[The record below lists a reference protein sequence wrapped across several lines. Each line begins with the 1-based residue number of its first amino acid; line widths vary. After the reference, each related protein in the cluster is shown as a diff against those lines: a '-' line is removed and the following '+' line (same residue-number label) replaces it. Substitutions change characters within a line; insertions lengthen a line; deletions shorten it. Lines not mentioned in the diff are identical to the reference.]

1 MEDVDRVSSL
11 CSNIPFQDITE
22 DFDFD
27 AFLHWDPPE
36 AGAPSVGM
44 QQHQVQTLPTGKKR
58 RSNGTT
64 QPRMKRPRIQHSHI
78 CDIHEP
84 PSSNPAVRCF
94 GKKSRMGPHKGT
106 RCERMVATIVEG
118 ELPVCAQHRA
128 QVIKMTRC
136 EALLE
141 CGFSC
146 NEIVPWKAYGYP
158 LCEAHWSKGKCY
170 FLELPVEI
178 RLLIYQYLI
187 PDQPVQARRS
197 GPQSLRKDR
206 TPVYTAIF
214 RANKTIHEEVADL
227 FYGHTT
233 FNIDVTNEHENNRA
247 GMPKISMCYARDER
261 LFLTDYQMQLLLLQ
275 QQQRARTALHRTA
288 PSHPTRQIRFATG
301 IKHLFTP
308 WQSTLS
314 SQYFRRIRYFRINIT
329 FITPRKPPSAS
340 HSSQAA
346 ETILAEAER
355 HLLCDYLH
363 RMVEGLV
370 TTGNQAPL
378 RNLDISVRVHG
389 VSDDDDARANSK
401 AMVHVQALVKPIR
414 RLRSRTANVVSLIR
428 SSDGFKEVNLLPIH
442 SKEEHPISRF
452 VQSCCAELT
461 DPPLKPPPK
470 SAVLMRFGQLADLVS
485 QMCEH
490 PFWRE
495 PDMEEIEILLSNGRA
510 AREANDIKALIS
522 VFRDV
527 FEKLRKYNADHQEF
541 MKQMKQSY
549 EIMRSNGT

>member
-1 MEDVDRVSSL
+1 MEDGD
-11 CSNIPFQDITE
+11 SNIPFQDILE
-22 DFDFD
+22 NFDFE
-27 AFLHWDPPE
+27 AFLHWDLPE
-36 AGAPSVGM
+36 DAAPSVDT
-44 QQHQVQTLPTGKKR
+44 QQHQVPALPTGKKR
-58 RSNGTT
+58 RPNGPT
-64 QPRMKRPRIQHSHI
+64 QPRIKRPRIQHSHI

-94 GKKSRMGPHKGT
+94 GKRSRMGPHKGT

-118 ELPVCAQHRA
+118 ELPVCAQHRT

-146 NEIVPWKAYGYP
+146 NDIVPWKPYGYP
-158 LCEAHWSKGKCY
+158 LCEAHWSKGNCY

-187 PDQPVQARRS
+187 PDKPVPARRS
-197 GPQSLRKDR
+197 GQQLLIMNRN
-206 TPVYTAIF
+206 PVYTAIF

-233 FNIDVTNEHENNRA
+233 FNIDVTNEQESNRT
-247 GMPKISMCYARDER
+247 GIPNISMCNAKDES
-261 LFLTDYQMQLLLLQ
+261 FAHSDYQLQLLLLQ
-275 QQQRARTALHRTA
+275 QQQRARAALFRTA
-288 PSHPTRQIRFATG
+288 PSHPIRQKRLATG
-301 IKHLFTP
+301 IKHPFTA
-308 WQSTLS
+308 WQPALALR
-314 SQYFRRIRYFRINIT
+314 YFQRIRYLRINIT
-329 FITPRKPPSAS
+329 FITPKKPLSAS
-340 HSSQAA
+340 TNSQAA

-355 HLLCDYLH
+355 NLLCDYLH

-370 TTGNQAPL
+370 TGSQAPL
-378 RNLDISVRVHG
+378 RNLDISIRVHG
-389 VSDDDDARANSK
+389 ISEDDVAQAKSK
-401 AMVHVQALVKPIR
+401 AMVHYQALVKPIR
-414 RLRSRTANVVSLIR
+414 RLRSHTANLVSLIR
-428 SSDGFKEVNLLPIH
+428 TGDGYKENNLLPVH
-442 SKEEHPISRF
+442 SKADDQISRF
-452 VQSCCAELT
+452 VRDCCAELT
-461 DPPLKPPPK
+461 APPLTPPPK
-470 SAVLMRFGQLADLVS
+470 SAVLIRFGQLAYLVS

-495 PDMEEIEILLSNGRA
+495 TDVEEIEILLSNGRS
-510 AREANDIKALIS
+510 AREANDIKALIA

-527 FEKLRKYNADHQEF
+527 FDKLKKYNADHQEF

>member
-1 MEDVDRVSSL
+1 MEDGD
-11 CSNIPFQDITE
+11 SNIPIQDILE
-22 DFDFD
+22 DFDFE
-27 AFLHWDPPE
+27 AFLHWDLPE
-36 AGAPSVGM
+36 VAAPAVDT
-44 QQHQVQTLPTGKKR
+44 QQHQVPALPTGKKR
-58 RSNGTT
+58 RSNGPT
-64 QPRMKRPRIQHSHI
+64 QPRIKRPKIQHSHI
-78 CDIHEP
+78 CNIHEP

-94 GKKSRMGPHKGT
+94 GKRSRMGPHKGT

-118 ELPVCAQHRA
+118 ELPVCAQHRT

-146 NEIVPWKAYGYP
+146 NEIVPWKPYAYP

-227 FYGHTT
+227 FYGQRT
-233 FNIDVTNEHENNRA
+233 FNIDVTNEQESNRA
-247 GMPKISMCYARDER
+247 AMPNISMCYAKDER
-261 LFLTDYQMQLLLLQ
+261 LSLTDYQLQLLLLQ
-275 QQQRARTALHRTA
+275 QQQRARTALYRTA
-288 PSHPTRQIRFATG
+288 PSHPTRQKRFATG
-301 IKHLFTP
+301 LKHLFTP
-308 WQSTLS
+308 WQPALS
-314 SQYFRRIRYFRINIT
+314 LRYFQRIRYLRINIT
-329 FITPRKPPSAS
+329 FITPKKTLAAS
-340 HSSQAA
+340 NSSQAA

-355 HLLCDYLH
+355 NLLCDYLH

-370 TTGNQAPL
+370 TKNQAPL
-378 RNLDISVRVHG
+378 RDLAISIRVHG
-389 VSDDDDARANSK
+389 ISDDDELRASSK
-401 AMVHVQALVKPIR
+401 ALVHCQALVKPIR
-414 RLRSRTANVVSLIR
+414 RLRSHTANIVSLTR
-428 SSDGFKEVNLLPIH
+428 TGDGYKEINLLPVH
-442 SKEEHPISRF
+442 SNGDDPISKF
-452 VQSCCAELT
+452 VQTCCAELT
-461 DPPLKPPPK
+461 QPLNPPPK

-485 QMCEH
+485 QMVEH

-495 PDMEEIEILLSNGRA
+495 TDIEEIEILLSNGRS

-527 FEKLRKYNADHQEF
+527 FDKLKKYNADHQDF

>member
-1 MEDVDRVSSL
+1 MEDGDRISSL
-11 CSNIPFQDITE
+11 CSNIPAQDILE
-22 DFDFD
+22 NFDFE
-27 AFLHWDPPE
+27 AFLNWDLPE
-36 AGAPSVGM
+36 AAEPSVGT
-44 QQHQVQTLPTGKKR
+44 QQSQVPALPTGKKR
-58 RSNGTT
+58 RSNATT
-64 QPRMKRPRIQHSHI
+64 QPRIKRPRIQHSHI

-94 GKKSRMGPHKGT
+94 GKRSRMGPHKGT

-146 NEIVPWKAYGYP
+146 NEIVPWKPYGYP

-178 RLLIYQYLI
+178 RLLIYQHLI

-214 RANKTIHEEVADL
+214 RVNRTVHEEVADL

-233 FNIDVTNEHENNRA
+233 FNIDVTNEQEGNRVA
-247 GMPKISMCYARDER
+247 TPSISVCYAKDER
-261 LFLTDYQMQLLLLQ
+261 CFLTEFQMQLLLLQ
-275 QQQRARTALHRTA
+275 QGRGRTAVNRTT
-288 PSHPTRQIRFATG
+288 PSHPIRHKRLATG

-308 WQSTLS
+308 WQPALS
-314 SQYFRRIRYFRINIT
+314 LRYFRRIRYFRINIA
-329 FITPRKPPSAS
+329 FIAPKKTLSTS
-340 HSSQAA
+340 TSSQAA

-355 HLLCDYLH
+355 NVLCDYLH

-370 TTGNQAPL
+370 TKNQAPL
-378 RNLDISVRVHG
+378 RNLDISIRVHG
-389 VSDDDDARANSK
+389 ISVSDDDDASANSK
-401 AMVHVQALVKPIR
+401 ALMHCQALVKPIR
-414 RLRSRTANVVSLIR
+414 RLRSRTANLVSLTR
-428 SSDGFKEVNLLPIH
+428 TGDGLKEINLLPVH
-442 SKEEHPISRF
+442 SKEDDQISRF
-452 VQSCCAELT
+452 VRNCCAELT
-461 DPPLKPPPK
+461 HSLKPPPK
-470 SAVLMRFGQLADLVS
+470 SPVLLRFGQLAELVS

-495 PDMEEIEILLSNGRA
+495 TDIEEIEILLSNGRS

-527 FEKLRKYNADHQEF
+527 FDKLKKYNADHQDF

>member
-1 MEDVDRVSSL
+1 MEDGDRISSL
-11 CSNIPFQDITE
+11 CSNIPTQDLLET
-22 DFDFD
+22 FDFED
-27 AFLHWDPPE
+27 FLHWDLPE
-36 AGAPSVGM
+36 AAAPSVGT
-44 QQHQVQTLPTGKKR
+44 QQSQVPALPTGKKR
-58 RSNGTT
+58 RSNATT
-64 QPRMKRPRIQHSHI
+64 QPRIKRPRIQHSHI

-94 GKKSRMGPHKGT
+94 GKRSRMGPHKGT

-146 NEIVPWKAYGYP
+146 NEIVPWKPYGYP
-158 LCEAHWSKGKCY
+158 LCEAHWSKGNCY

-178 RLLIYQYLI
+178 RLLIYQHLI

-214 RANKTIHEEVADL
+214 RVNKTVHEEVADL

-233 FNIDVTNEHENNRA
+233 FNIDVTDEQESNRLST
-247 GMPKISMCYARDER
+247 PSISMCYAKDER
-261 LFLTDYQMQLLLLQ
+261 LFLTDFQMQLLLLQ
-275 QQQRARTALHRTA
+275 QGRGRTAVNRNTSLN
-288 PSHPTRQIRFATG
+288 PTRQKRFATG

-308 WQSTLS
+308 WQPALS
-314 SQYFRRIRYFRINIT
+314 LRYFRRIRYFRINIA
-329 FITPRKPPSAS
+329 FITPKRTLSAS
-340 HSSQAA
+340 NSSQAA

-355 HLLCDYLH
+355 NLLCDYLH

-370 TTGNQAPL
+370 TKNQAPL
-378 RNLDISVRVHG
+378 RNLDISIRVHG
-389 VSDDDDARANSK
+389 ISDDDDARANSK
-401 AMVHVQALVKPIR
+401 ALVHCQALVKPIR
-414 RLRSRTANVVSLIR
+414 RLRSRTANLVSLTR
-428 SSDGFKEVNLLPIH
+428 TSDGLKETNLLPVH
-442 SKEEHPISRF
+442 SKEDDQISRF
-452 VQSCCAELT
+452 VQNCCAELT
-461 DPPLKPPPK
+461 HSLKPPPK
-470 SAVLMRFGQLADLVS
+470 SPVLLRFGQLAELVS
-485 QMCEH
+485 QMVEH

-495 PDMEEIEILLSNGRA
+495 TDIEEIEILLSNGRS

-527 FEKLRKYNADHQEF
+527 FDKLKKYNADHQEF

>member
-1 MEDVDRVSSL
+1 
-11 CSNIPFQDITE
+11 
-22 DFDFD
+22 
-27 AFLHWDPPE
+27 
-36 AGAPSVGM
+36 
-44 QQHQVQTLPTGKKR
+44 
-58 RSNGTT
+58 
-64 QPRMKRPRIQHSHI
+64 
-78 CDIHEP
+78 
-84 PSSNPAVRCF
+84 
-94 GKKSRMGPHKGT
+94 MGPHKGT

-146 NEIVPWKAYGYP
+146 NEIVPWKPYGYP
-158 LCEAHWSKGKCY
+158 LCEVHWSKGKCY

-178 RLLIYQYLI
+178 RLLIYQHLI

-206 TPVYTAIF
+206 TLVYTAIF
-214 RANKTIHEEVADL
+214 RVNKTIHEEVADL

-233 FNIDVTNEHENNRA
+233 FNIDVTNEQESNRVA
-247 GMPKISMCYARDER
+247 TPSISMCYAKDER
-261 LFLTDYQMQLLLLQ
+261 FFLTEFQMQLLLLQ
-275 QQQRARTALHRTA
+275 QGRGRTAVNRTTLSN
-288 PSHPTRQIRFATG
+288 PIRHKRLATG

-308 WQSTLS
+308 WQPALS
-314 SQYFRRIRYFRINIT
+314 LRYFRRIRYFRINIA
-329 FITPRKPPSAS
+329 FITPKKTLSAS
-340 HSSQAA
+340 NTSQAA

-355 HLLCDYLH
+355 NVLCDYLH

-370 TTGNQAPL
+370 TKNQAPL
-378 RNLDISVRVHG
+378 RNLDIGIRVHG
-389 VSDDDDARANSK
+389 ISDDDDARADSK
-401 AMVHVQALVKPIR
+401 ALVHCQALVKPIR
-414 RLRSRTANVVSLIR
+414 RLRSRTANLVSLTR
-428 SSDGFKEVNLLPIH
+428 TGDGLKEINLLPVH
-442 SKEEHPISRF
+442 SKEDDQISRF
-452 VQSCCAELT
+452 VRNCCAELT
-461 DPPLKPPPK
+461 HSLKPPPK
-470 SAVLMRFGQLADLVS
+470 SPVLLRFGQLAELVS

-495 PDMEEIEILLSNGRA
+495 TDVEEIEILLSNGRS

-527 FEKLRKYNADHQEF
+527 FDKLKKYNADHQEF